1 MRRSK
6 LSLRKVFFAILVCA
20 CLWSPGPAQA
30 TPEFSE
36 RTEQGCQTCH
46 VDPEEGSLRITGL
59 EFAASGYVWPPTGG
73 YRVLGPIRRSVRF
86 GVGLLHI
93 LAAFMWFGTIL
104 YVHLILRPAYAA
116 KGLPKVEVAVGM
128 ASMFIV
134 GVSGTLL
141 TISRIRSVGVLFNSP
156 WGIVLVIKIAL
167 YLFMISTAAFVVL
180 FIGPKLRAGKRE
192 ADLPGDGIF
201 DPVTLAA
208 FDGTG
213 GKPVYAAHGGKVYD
227 LSGSP
232 LWKEGKHMT
241 HSAGG
246 DLTAAIGRAPH
257 GVEKLEAFTAVGS
270 YDASRQMP
278 KTTAQKSFYFIA
290 YMNLGL
296 VFAVLTVIAF
306 WRWGI

>member
-1 MRRSK
+1 MSYGK
-6 LSLRKVFFAILVCA
+6 AELHTILFAMLLFLTLR
-20 CLWSPGPAQA
+20 PPMPAQA

-36 RTEQGCQTCH
+36 RTEQGCRTCH
-46 VDPEEGSLRITGL
+46 IDPEEGSLRKTGL
-59 EFAASGYVWPPTGG
+59 EFAASGYVWPPVGG

-86 GVGLLHI
+86 GVGLFHV

-116 KGLPKVEVAVGM
+116 KGLPKGEVAVGM
-128 ASMFIV
+128 VSMVIV
-134 GVSGTLL
+134 GMSGILL

-156 WGIVLVIKIAL
+156 WGIVLSIKIAL
-167 YLFMISTAAFVVL
+167 YLVMILSAAFVIL
-180 FIGPKLRAGKRE
+180 FVGPKLRSGKRE

-208 FDGTG
+208 FDGKEG
-213 GKPVYAAHGGKVYD
+213 NPAYAAHGGKVYD

-232 LWKEGKHMT
+232 FWKGGVHMN

-246 DLTAAIGRAPH
+246 DMTTAIGRAPH
-257 GVEKLEAFTAVGS
+257 GVEKLEAFTAVGR
-270 YDASRQMP
+270 YDASREAP
-278 KTTAQKSFYFIA
+278 KTAAQKTFYFIA
-290 YMNLGL
+290 YMNLTL
-296 VFAVLTVIAF
+296 VFAVLTVISF

>member
-1 MRRSK
+1 MSYDRAELHTILFAMLLFLTLRS
-6 LSLRKVFFAILVCA
+6 
-20 CLWSPGPAQA
+20 PMPAQA

-46 VDPEEGSLRITGL
+46 IDPEEGSLRKAGL
-59 EFAASGYVWPPTGG
+59 EFAASGYVWPPVGG

-86 GVGLLHI
+86 GVGLFHV

-116 KGLPKVEVAVGM
+116 KGLPKGEVAVGM
-128 ASMFIV
+128 VSMIIV
-134 GVSGTLL
+134 GMSGTLL

-156 WGIVLVIKIAL
+156 WGIVLSIKIAL
-167 YLFMISTAAFVVL
+167 YIVMILSAAFVIL
-180 FIGPKLRAGKRE
+180 FVGPKLRSGKRK

-208 FDGTG
+208 FDGKD
-213 GKPVYAAHGGKVYD
+213 GKPAYAAHGGKVYN

-232 LWKEGKHMT
+232 FWKGGVHMN

-246 DLTAAIGRAPH
+246 DMTAAIGRAPH
-257 GVEKLEAFTAVGS
+257 GVEKLEAFTAVGR
-270 YDASRQMP
+270 YDASREAP
-278 KTTAQKSFYFIA
+278 KTAAQKTFYFIA
-290 YMNLGL
+290 YMNLTL
-296 VFAVLTVIAF
+296 VFAVLTVISF

>member
-1 MRRSK
+1 MCRGK
-6 LSLRKVFFAILVCA
+6 VGLRNILCA
-20 CLWSPGPAQA
+20 PLLIMCLWLPKSAQA

-46 VDPEEGSLRITGL
+46 VDPEEGSLRKTGL

-73 YRVLGPIRRSVRF
+73 YRVLGPIRKSVRF
-86 GVGLLHI
+86 GVGLLHV

-116 KGLPKVEVAVGM
+116 KGLPKGEVAVGM
-128 ASMFIV
+128 VSMLIV

-141 TISRIRSVGVLFNSP
+141 TISRVRSVGVLFNSP
-156 WGIVLVIKIAL
+156 WGIVLSIKIAL
-167 YLFMISTAAFVVL
+167 YLVMISSAAVVVL
-180 FIGPKLRAGKRE
+180 FVGPKLRSGKRE

-208 FDGTG
+208 FDGKEG
-213 GKPVYAAHGGKVYD
+213 MPVYAAHGGKVYD
-227 LSGSP
+227 LSGSS

-246 DLTAAIGRAPH
+246 DMTGAIGRAPH
-257 GVEKLEAFTAVGS
+257 GEEKLEAFTVVGV
-270 YDASRQMP
+270 YDASRSAP
-278 KTTAQKSFYFIA
+278 KTAAQKAFYFIA
-290 YMNLGL
+290 YMNLAL
-296 VFAVLTVIAF
+296 VFAVLTVISF